1 VLFISRGVSVDE
13 ISSRSRR
20 ARGHAA
26 VRLGD
31 AFEGECNVASSS
43 VKTVRWACAIVGA
56 MTLIGCS
63 TAPKYEGAT
72 ASFRSVS
79 GYQDARYS
87 YVGLNLNF
95 AAPDPGGYHHPSDS
109 EPMST
114 ATASAAE

>member
-1 VLFISRGVSVDE
+1 LVDE
-13 ISSRSRR
+13 INSGRR
-20 ARGHAA
+20 RPRGHQAA
-26 VRLGD
+26 RFGD

-43 VKTVRWACAIVGA
+43 AKTVRWACAIMGA

-72 ASFRSVS
+72 PSFRTVS

-87 YVGLNLNF
+87 YVGLNFNF
-95 AAPDPGGYHHPSDS
+95 AAPDSGEYRHPSDA
-109 EPMST
+109 EPASI